1 MSVEGADRKEE
12 NPPVEPSGLAGTL
25 DRTFGLTAAGSSVPT
40 ELRAGLAT
48 FLTMAYIMFVNPAIL
63 EKAGMD
69 HGAVFVATCLAAALS
84 TAIMGLYANYPIAL
98 APGMGL
104 NAYFAFTMVP
114 ELGGNW
120 QLALGV
126 VFLSGALFLL
136 ISVTPI
142 REWLI
147 NAIPLNLKLGIAAG
161 IGLFLALIGL
171 QNAGLVAADATTL
184 VKLGDL
190 TQAKALLAIAGFLII
205 AGLAARKV
213 PGAIIFGVIAVTL
226 AAVWLGLEPWH
237 GLAAMPPSLAPTFLK
252 MDLAGVFQLALL
264 TMVLTLLLV
273 MLLDT
278 AGTLIG
284 VARQA
289 GFLDKDGRLPRLRQA
304 LLADF
309 RRSDARRG
317 ARHFD
322 HDRLYRERRGRG
334 GGRPHGAYGARRRCA
349 VSRQPVSG
357 AARPDRAALRHGAG
371 APLRRLPDGHE
382 PRRHPMGRANRI
394 HPGAHHRADDSL
406 ELLHRHRDRARLHRL
421 CCAEANVGS
430 RT

>member
-1 MSVEGADRKEE
+1 MGPGESETQTPA
-12 NPPVEPSGLAGTL
+12 EPSGLTSVLDRAFGLSAAGT
-25 DRTFGLTAAGSSVPT
+25 TMPT

-120 QLALGV
+120 QLALGI

-136 ISVTPI
+136 ISLTPL

-190 TQAKALLAIAGFLII
+190 TEAKALLAIAGFLAI

-226 AAVWLGLEPWH
+226 AALGTSTITAYIESAAGVEEGGRT
-237 GLAAMPPSLAPTFLK
+237 GLTALVVAGLFLASLFLAP
-252 MDLAGVFQLALL
+252 LAQTVPPYATAPALL
-264 TMVLTLLLV
+264 FVACLMATSLGAIQWDEPTEYIPALTIALMIPLSYSIATGIGLGFIAYVALKLLSGRV
-273 MLLDT
+273 REIN
-278 AGTLIG
+278 AASGTI
-284 VARQA
+284 
-289 GFLDKDGRLPRLRQA
+289 
-304 LLADF
+304 
-309 RRSDARRG
+309 
-317 ARHFD
+317 
-322 HDRLYRERRGRG
+322 
-334 GGRPHGAYGARRRCA
+334 
-349 VSRQPVSG
+349 
-357 AARPDRAALRHGAG
+357 AG
-371 APLRRLPDGHE
+371 AF
-382 PRRHPMGRANRI
+382 
-394 HPGAHHRADDSL
+394 
-406 ELLHRHRDRARLHRL
+406 LLKLIFA
-421 CCAEANVGS
+421 
-430 RT
+430 

>member
-1 MSVEGADRKEE
+1 MGPGESETLASV
-12 NPPVEPSGLAGTL
+12 L
-25 DRTFGLTAAGSSVPT
+25 DRTFSLSAAGTTMPT

-84 TAIMGLYANYPIAL
+84 TAIMGIYANYPIAL

-120 QLALGV
+120 QLALGI

-136 ISVTPI
+136 ISLTPL

-171 QNAGLVAADATTL
+171 QNAGLVAAPDSNTL
-184 VKLGDL
+184 VKLGDR
-190 TQAKALLAIAGFLII
+190 TEAKALLAIAGFLAI

-226 AAVWLGLEPWH
+226 AALGT
-237 GLAAMPPSLAPTFLK
+237 STI
-252 MDLAGVFQLALL
+252 
-264 TMVLTLLLV
+264 
-273 MLLDT
+273 T
-278 AGTLIG
+278 AYI
-284 VARQA
+284 
-289 GFLDKDGRLPRLRQA
+289 
-304 LLADF
+304 
-309 RRSDARRG
+309 
-317 ARHFD
+317 
-322 HDRLYRERRGRG
+322 E
-334 GGRPHGAYGARRRCA
+334 
-349 VSRQPVSG
+349 
-357 AARPDRAALRHGAG
+357 
-371 APLRRLPDGHE
+371 
-382 PRRHPMGRANRI
+382 
-394 HPGAHHRADDSL
+394 
-406 ELLHRHRDRARLHRL
+406 
-421 CCAEANVGS
+421 
-430 RT
+430 